1 MTSQLIVELL
11 KFGVCQKKEKKLQ
24 DMSVKSTR
32 LTWT

>member
-11 KFGVCQKKEKKLQ
+11 KFGVCQKKKKLQ

-32 LTWT
+32 LIWT